1 MSIGTRT
8 HELAMYVMYD
18 MFIAYLCDN
27 PAAYEKL
34 PKEAMS
40 YLSAVPVTWD
50 ESVALDGRVGEY
62 ALVAKRK
69 GAAWYVAG
77 MTNENSR
84 TLTVDFSFLT
94 PGKTYSARIFKD
106 VGYETDKDAKVM
118 AIDSFAVTAADRREA
133 LCAREG
139 GFVIQLFERSDPNPT
154 DPADP
159 SNPSNPSEP
168 GSPTAVNSRSAS
180 GEPPLAVFRSADNL
194 SLTLRAVSSISA
206 VSVVNMQGTVM
217 VSKRYAGAS
226 PEEMV
231 GIDHL
236 PSGLYI
242 VSVETASGAYASKF
256 FK

>member
-1 MSIGTRT
+1 
-8 HELAMYVMYD
+8 MYVMYD

-34 PKEAMS
+34 PKEVMS
-40 YLSAVPVTWD
+40 YLSTVPVTWD

-69 GAAWYVAG
+69 GTAWYVAG

-139 GFVIQLFERSDPNPT
+139 GFVIQLSERNDPAPT
-154 DPADP
+154 DPTDP
-159 SNPSNPSEP
+159 NTPDEP
-168 GSPTAVNSRSAS
+168 GNPTAVNSWGAS
-180 GEPPLAVFRSADNL
+180 GEPPLLVFRSADSL
-194 SLTLRAVSSISA
+194 SLTLRAASSISA

-217 VSKRYAGAS
+217 VSKKYAGAS

-236 PSGLYI
+236 PSGLYV
-242 VSVETASGAYASKF
+242 VSVETASGVYASKF